1 MESPPQFQAPLGY
14 ACVCVCVCVCVVVVI
29 ADLPPPVVFHSRY
42 LSFTI
47 VSVGVRVL
55 CIGTV
60 HCLSSEEGG
69 REGGMKG
76 RNKGRRVGGM
86 HNRCCFAGNK

>member
-1 MESPPQFQAPLGY
+1 M
-14 ACVCVCVCVCVVVVI
+14 CVCVCVVVVI

-69 REGGMKG
+69 SEGGM
-76 RNKGRRVGGM
+76 NKGRRVGG
-86 HNRCCFAGNK
+86 NAQQVLFCWKQIE